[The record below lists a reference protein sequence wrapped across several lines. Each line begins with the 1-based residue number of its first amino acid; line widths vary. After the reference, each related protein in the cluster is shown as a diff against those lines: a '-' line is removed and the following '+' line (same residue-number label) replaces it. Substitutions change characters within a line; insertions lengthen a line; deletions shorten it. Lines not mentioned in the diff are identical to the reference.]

1 MKEPTKR
8 IILNSSDLEV
18 EKDVK
23 LELSDGSF
31 IQVAEVDTSIN
42 DCETIALVFSSD
54 VPTGKCKF
62 TLKFSGKL
70 NDSLK
75 GLYRSKYTR

>member
-1 MKEPTKR
+1 MKAPTKR
-8 IILNSSDLEV
+8 IVLNSSDLEV
-18 EKDVK
+18 ENDVK
-23 LELSDGSF
+23 LELSNGSV
-31 IQVAEVDTSIN
+31 IQAAEVDTSVN
-42 DCETIALVFSSD
+42 DCETIALVFSSE
-54 VPTGKCKF
+54 VPTGKCKV